1 MPGKQR
7 ARTPKRRERSPA
19 AGSSAAQVGTVVR
32 GGSGRKGKV
41 DRSTLGFISHTLRI
55 QLWDAIH
62 HGRTLY
68 GKPCTSIRSF
78 FKAVDKAN
86 KGSVRRNALGA
97 ALTRLDVGLSEA
109 QVVRLLKTMDA
120 DNSGGVD
127 FAEFSSWMRGDVVL
141 QEIDEIVDVLNFKSA
156 SSSPAARDEPPT
168 TAEATEQPSPTS
180 VKRDQNALTVATAVV
195 KCMEDE
201 RFVEGLFAKQVPK
214 PEPGA
219 DTVKLDVF
227 IALQKDRAGLRDEL
241 RAVRK
246 QLAEVTEQK
255 EAAVQRAASA
265 EAASQAA
272 EDRADRAE
280 EVGARKVVELHAAL
294 GEAEEQAKAI
304 GAQQL
309 IAQHA
314 NNLEKQELITRLDQA
329 QQLIV
334 EAQARAASLQVDL
347 DEARRQLSDQSD
359 DRSEQNAAVAQLRTR
374 LAEYEDNMAQQGD
387 ARTLEKQVR
396 LRQFLLRCCMRDAS
410 RAWSRW
416 VDSTASHKRV
426 RMLAQKVVGRLTSM
440 RVHAAFGRW
449 RDMASEARSQ
459 RDRLSR
465 VVSRIQQATV
475 YAALSRWQ
483 EYTSE
488 VLCDRALLTKV
499 MGRMLNIQLSGAW
512 CTWVSAVDEVV

>member
-1 MPGKQR
+1 MPGRQR
-7 ARTPKRRERSPA
+7 ARTPKRRESSPPSSSSSSS
-19 AGSSAAQVGTVVR
+19 SSAVEGGTVVR
-32 GGSGRKGKV
+32 SRKGKV

-141 QEIDEIVDVLNFKSA
+141 QEIDEIVDVLNFESA
-156 SSSPAARDEPPT
+156 SSPAPRDEPPAA
-168 TAEATEQPSPTS
+168 AEPTEQPSPTS
-180 VKRDQNALTVATAVV
+180 ARRDQNALTVATAVV

-227 IALQKDRAGLRDEL
+227 IALQKDRAGLREEL
-241 RAVRK
+241 RTVRK
-246 QLAEVTEQK
+246 QLVGVTEEK

-304 GAQQL
+304 GAQKL
-309 IAQHA
+309 VAQHA

-347 DEARRQLSDQSD
+347 DAARRQLSERSD
-359 DRSEQNAAVAQLRTR
+359 DQNQQNAAVAQLRTR
-374 LAEYEDNMAQQGD
+374 LAEYEDNVGQQGD

-410 RAWSRW
+410 RAWSKW
-416 VDSTASHKRV
+416 VESTASRKRV
-426 RMLAQKVVGRLTSM
+426 RLLAHKVVGRLTSM
-440 RVHAAFGRW
+440 RLHAAFGRW
-449 RDMASEARSQ
+449 CDMASEARSQ

-465 VVSRIQQATV
+465 ALSRIQQAAA

-483 EYTSE
+483 
-488 VLCDRALLTKV
+488 
-499 MGRMLNIQLSGAW
+499 
-512 CTWVSAVDEVV
+512 